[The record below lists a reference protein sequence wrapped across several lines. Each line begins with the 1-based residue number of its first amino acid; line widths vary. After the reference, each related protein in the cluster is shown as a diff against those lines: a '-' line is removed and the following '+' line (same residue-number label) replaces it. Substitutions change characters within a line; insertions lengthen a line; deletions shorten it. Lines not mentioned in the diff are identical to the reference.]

1 MRFQG
6 TMYAEKGGK
15 GVPWAVKVRMKKLTS
30 LPDRLLVD
38 KTKVILKQTL
48 WEEKGKGSLSIL
60 FLEPGA
66 AVKRHEHT
74 SDCEFYITWNTR
86 KKFMKTEFCD
96 VGESHELVNTSK
108 KRWGWCISVKF
119 DKS

>member
-6 TMYAEKGGK
+6 TMYSEKGK
-15 GVPWAVKVRMKKLTS
+15 SIPWAVKVRMKKLVS
-30 LPDRLLVD
+30 LPNNMLVD
-38 KTKVILKQTL
+38 ETKIIFKQTL

-66 AVKRHEHT
+66 AVKRHEHNN
-74 SDCEFYITWNTR
+74 DCEFYITWNTR

-96 VGESHELVNTSK
+96 VGESHELANTSK

-119 DKS
+119 DRT